1 VGERGN
7 AADQTG
13 EQGDTFHGENLKEMR
28 ARPEPCM
35 SLSTVFA
42 SKLPP
47 TAFGQKQVMWP
58 TQRV

>member
-1 VGERGN
+1 
-7 AADQTG
+7 
-13 EQGDTFHGENLKEMR
+13 
-28 ARPEPCM
+28 M

-58 TQRV
+58 TQRVTDSIINGVDT